1 MYIHIYIYLPF
12 FKNVP
17 WWNVYLI
24 YIYIYIYI
32 YVCVCVYLLFLIQEM
47 VHTTCTFHIKE
58 TTPLI
63 SCYIDSSWLLSSWK
77 IVPIIYFFNPFFKRK
92 SVAKENVYI
101 FHIFE
106 KIGTFFKM
114 DVYIINTHVYIHY
127 TTIDDIRPNAIIR
140 RLQRIWIP
148 SDRLIDL
155 LFFNLYILY
164 AFLIL

>member
-1 MYIHIYIYLPF
+1 MYIHIYLFIYFQKRSMVKCLF
-12 FKNVP
+12 
-17 WWNVYLI
+17 
-24 YIYIYIYI
+24 YIYIYI
-32 YVCVCVYLLFLIQEM
+32 CFLFLIQEM

-63 SCYIDSSWLLSSWK
+63 SCYIDSSCLLSSWK

-106 KIGTFFKM
+106 KIGPFLKT

-140 RLQRIWIP
+140 RLQRICGKMI
-148 SDRLIDL
+148 SCITS
-155 LFFNLYILY
+155 Y
-164 AFLIL
+164 AKR

>member
-1 MYIHIYIYLPF
+1 MYIQIYLF
-12 FKNVP
+12 TYFQKRSMVKCLFN
-17 WWNVYLI
+17 I

-32 YVCVCVYLLFLIQEM
+32 YLFFLIQEM

-63 SCYIDSSWLLSSWK
+63 SCYIDSSCLLSSRK
-77 IVPIIYFFNPFFKRK
+77 IVPNIYFFNPFFNRK

-106 KIGTFFKM
+106 KIGPFLKT
-114 DVYIINTHVYIHY
+114 DVYIINTHVYIHH

-140 RLQRIWIP
+140 RLQRTTL
-148 SDRLIDL
+148 LIQPVK
-155 LFFNLYILY
+155 IC
-164 AFLIL
+164 

>member
-1 MYIHIYIYLPF
+1 MFIL
-12 FKNVP
+12 
-17 WWNVYLI
+17 

-32 YVCVCVYLLFLIQEM
+32 CLLFLIQEM

-63 SCYIDSSWLLSSWK
+63 SCYIDSSCLLSFRK
-77 IVPIIYFFNPFFKRK
+77 IVPNIYFFNPFFNRK

-106 KIGTFFKM
+106 KIGPFLKT

-140 RLQRIWIP
+140 RLQRI
-148 SDRLIDL
+148 
-155 LFFNLYILY
+155 
-164 AFLIL
+164 